1 MNGFFKSL
9 AIAAI
14 VAIGSNSAKAVSPIL
29 TNSGFSTNTLAANDD
44 GSTGAIPL
52 GFTVNY
58 FGLNSGAETQVY
70 VNNNGNITFDHAL
83 SAYTPTGLT
92 ADTGTAIIA
101 PFWGDVDTRGAGSG
115 LVTYGTDTVNGHAA
129 FGVDWPAVGYYGEHT
144 DKLNTFQLVLI
155 DRSDVGAGDFDIE
168 FNYAQIQWETGDASS
183 GHDGLGGDS
192 ADVGYT
198 NGTGVT
204 GSYYELPGSA
214 VNGAFLDGGPDALI
228 SNSNDGTTGQYL
240 FEVRGGAVI
249 VPPPTGGSTV
259 PVPPAVWS
267 GLAMLALL
275 GSVKGYGAAR
285 RRLA

>member
-14 VAIGSNSAKAVSPIL
+14 VAIGSSSAKAISPIL
-29 TNSGFSTNTLAANDD
+29 TNSGFNANTLAANDD

-58 FGLNSGAETQVY
+58 FGLNSDAETQVY

-83 SAYTPTGLT
+83 SAYTPSGLT
-92 ADTGTAIIA
+92 TDTSNAIIA
-101 PFWGDVDTRGAGSG
+101 PYWGDVDTRGTGSG
-115 LVTYGTDTVNGHAA
+115 LVQYGTDTVGGHAA
-129 FGVDWPAVGYYGEHT
+129 FGVNWPSVGYYDGET

-155 DRSDVGAGDFDIE
+155 DRSDVGTGDFDIE
-168 FNYAQIQWETGDASS
+168 FNYAQIQWETGDLS
-183 GHDGLGGDS
+183 GGSDGLGGSS
-192 ADVGYT
+192 AHVGYT

-204 GSYYELPGSA
+204 GSYYELPGSG

-228 SNSNDGTTGQYL
+228 SNSNDGTPGQYL
-240 FEVRGGAVI
+240 FEVRGGQVI
-249 VPPPTGGSTV
+249 QPPPTGSTV